1 MGAGSE
7 KKKQF
12 PPVEE
17 QLAYLKKGIVDLFT
31 EEELRDRLQAS
42 RRSGRP
48 LRVKVG
54 FDPSAP
60 DIHLGHTVLLR
71 KMKHFQDMGHEVT
84 FLIGDFTGLIGDPT
98 GRSRTR
104 PQLTRQEVLANAET
118 YKEQAFRILSPT
130 ETKIRFNSE
139 WLGELG
145 AEGFIRLAA
154 KYNVAR
160 MLERRDF
167 RKRYAAGESIRMHEF
182 LYPLVQA
189 YDSVELRVDVELGGT
204 DQLFNLNVGRDIMPD
219 YNLPPQVVM
228 TTPLLEGIDGSEKMS
243 KSMGNTIGI
252 SESPGEIF
260 GKVMSISDDLMWRY
274 YLLCTDFSKAAIE
287 SMQEEV
293 GKGTLHPRDA
303 KVRLARELV
312 SGFHG
317 ETAAREAEEEF
328 QRIFTRGGV
337 PEDVPEACLVEG
349 PVLESGQGGHGWV
362 IHLPVLLAAEGL
374 AASRSAARRLL
385 AQGAVSLDG
394 RRVQEEHLEMEAG
407 RLRQGILLKVGKR
420 RYLRIRKA

>member
-7 KKKQF
+7 KKKEF
-12 PPVEE
+12 PPVDE
-17 QLAYLKKGIVDLFT
+17 QLTYLKKGIVDLLT
-31 EEELRDRLQAS
+31 EGELRERLQAS

-71 KMKHFQDMGHEVT
+71 KMKHFQDMGHEVI

-118 YKEQAFRILSPT
+118 YKEQAFRLLSAAKT
-130 ETKIRFNSE
+130 TIRFNSE
-139 WLGELG
+139 WLGKLG

-154 KYNVAR
+154 RYNVAR

-167 RKRYAAGESIRMHEF
+167 RTRYEAGESIRMHEF
-182 LYPLVQA
+182 LYPLAQA

-204 DQLFNLNVGRDIMPD
+204 DQLFNLNVGRDIMPS
-219 YNLPPQVVM
+219 YKLPPQVVM

-260 GKVMSISDDLMWRY
+260 GKVMSISDGLMWRY
-274 YLLCTDFSKAAIE
+274 YLLCTDFSQAAIE
-287 SMQEEV
+287 TMQEEA

-303 KVRLARELV
+303 KIRLARELV

-317 ETAAREAEEEF
+317 EVAARAAEEEF
-328 QRIFTRGGV
+328 QRIFSRGEV
-337 PEDVPEACLVEG
+337 PEEVPEICLAEG
-349 PVLESGQGGHGWV
+349 PVLEPGEGGRGWV

-385 AQGAVSLDG
+385 AQGAVYLDG
-394 RRVQEEHLEMEAG
+394 TRVQEEHLEMEAG
-407 RLRQGILLKVGKR
+407 RLRDGALLKVGKR

>member
-1 MGAGSE
+1 MGAGAE
-7 KKKQF
+7 KKKEF
-12 PPVEE
+12 PPVAE
-17 QLAYLKKGIVDLFT
+17 QFTYLKKGIVDLLT
-31 EEELRDRLQAS
+31 ERELRERLEAS

-71 KMKHFQDMGHEVT
+71 KMKHFQDMGHEVI

-104 PQLTRQEVLANAET
+104 PQLTREEVLANAET
-118 YKEQAFRILSPT
+118 YKEQAFRFLSAENTTIL
-130 ETKIRFNSE
+130 FNSQ
-139 WLGELG
+139 WLGKLG
-145 AEGFIRLAA
+145 AEGFIRLAG

-167 RKRYAAGESIRMHEF
+167 RKRYEAGESIRLHEF
-182 LYPLVQA
+182 LYPLAQA

-228 TTPLLEGIDGSEKMS
+228 TTPLLEGIDGSAKMS

-252 SESPGEIF
+252 SEAPGEIF

-274 YLLCTDFSKAAIE
+274 YLLCTDHPETDIAT
-287 SMQEEV
+287 MREEV

-312 SGFHG
+312 SSFHG
-317 ETAAREAEEEF
+317 EAAARAAEDEF
-328 QRIFTRGGV
+328 QRIFSRGEV
-337 PEDVPEACLVEG
+337 PEDVPEVCLAEG
-349 PVLESGQGGHGWV
+349 PVLTPGDGGRDWV
-362 IHLPVLLAAEGL
+362 IHLPVLLAGEGL
-374 AASRSAARRLL
+374 VPSRSAARRLL
-385 AQGAVSLDG
+385 AQGAVYLDG
-394 RRVQEEHLEMEAG
+394 TRVQEEHLEMAAD
-407 RLRQGILLKVGKR
+407 RLKEGALLKVGKR
-420 RYLRIRKA
+420 RYLRIKKT